1 MTSDGRI
8 RSRSNGSKETCRI
21 QEVKECS
28 CWTMKIQRMFKHKAQ
43 QICKLLI
50 WTNIFVF
57 LYLLVHN
64 DSESN
69 SQAKSA
75 LEKEGLTKLIK
86 DEGLIIE
93 PSSNFKFKNFNQE
106 KWNETQRFRL
116 EDTEKTYFRQVNIK
130 KCSISK

>member
-1 MTSDGRI
+1 
-8 RSRSNGSKETCRI
+8 
-21 QEVKECS
+21 
-28 CWTMKIQRMFKHKAQ
+28 MKIQRMFKHKAQ